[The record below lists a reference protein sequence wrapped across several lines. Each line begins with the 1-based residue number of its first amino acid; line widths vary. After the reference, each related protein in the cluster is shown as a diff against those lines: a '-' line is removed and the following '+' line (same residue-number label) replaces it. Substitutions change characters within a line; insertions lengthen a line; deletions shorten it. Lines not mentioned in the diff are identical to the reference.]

1 MSTSNTTHPALDGL
15 GNFEVPLAGFFHC
28 HAGIISHL
36 QAFAELPAL
45 HAGAAQS
52 CKVATNMLALFK
64 FAVYGHH
71 ADEENEL
78 FPAVLRSA
86 AKGEEAERIQ
96 TMVRRLTA
104 EHREIESCWK
114 KLEPLVKAAAR
125 AEPGDLDLNAVQD
138 LVQRYMAHAL
148 FEEQQ
153 FLPIA
158 EAILA
163 RNGNPMAA
171 LGPGNSLV
179 SYPGTISLFKL

>member
-1 MSTSNTTHPALDGL
+1 MSMSNVSHPAVEGL
-15 GNFEVPLAGFFHC
+15 VNLEVPLAGLSHC
-28 HAGIISHL
+28 HGGIISQL
-36 QAFAELPAL
+36 QAFSELPA
-45 HAGAAQS
+45 AAA
-52 CKVATNMLALFK
+52 KLRKAAANMLALFQ

-96 TMVRRLTA
+96 SMVQSLTA
-104 EHREIESCWK
+104 EHREIESRWK
-114 KLEPLVKAAAR
+114 KLEPLVKAAAG
-125 AEPGDLDLNAVQD
+125 PSDLDPKAIQD

-158 EAILA
+158 KAILSRTGHA
-163 RNGNPMAA
+163 GLECGRVDAP
-171 LGPGNSLV
+171 GP
-179 SYPGTISLFKL
+179 TR